1 MLWYVNY
8 SIKTF
13 LIMKNRVLPDSP
25 ASGCQQLEEQPGLE
39 DARHQGCLREV
50 WGATPRAP
58 PSRHTGECGC
68 WSTAEL
74 QDASVW
80 LWARPQLSHL

>member
-13 LIMKNRVLPDSP
+13 LIMKNRVLPDLP

-50 WGATPRAP
+50 
-58 PSRHTGECGC
+58 
-68 WSTAEL
+68 
-74 QDASVW
+74 
-80 LWARPQLSHL
+80 